1 VGERTNGSGHK
12 KDGASHGLTTLTVRF
27 KYAALP
33 AASTAV
39 KRTLKPVWFAG
50 VGCEVLMA
58 ASCLAFAVTSTR
70 PSTSSIAEAPKST

>member
-1 VGERTNGSGHK
+1 MGERTNGSGHK

-39 KRTLKPVWFAG
+39 KRILKPVWFAG
-50 VGCEVLMA
+50 VGCEVLMKQHA
-58 ASCLAFAVTSTR
+58 N
-70 PSTSSIAEAPKST
+70 PSVCVPQAHYPPFQI